1 MRAWQ
6 VVRNGEPDVALE
18 LGESALPALGP
29 GDLNIRV
36 IASGLALPDVL
47 QCRGT
52 YPLKPTV
59 PFTPGLEFVGE
70 VVATG
75 ADVATP
81 VGAKVMGVTAL
92 VQTGKGAFADQC
104 RASERTTYPVPAGM
118 SDGEAAAFT
127 IAYHTAHVGLVRRA
141 RLQPGETVLVH
152 GASGGTGFA
161 AVQLAKALG
170 ARVIAT
176 AGGPDKVKACLDL
189 GADVAIDYAAKDFVD
204 EVQGATDGRGA
215 DIVYDPVGGEVFERS
230 VQCTAR
236 EGRLIP
242 IGYASGRWGMI
253 PPTEL
258 AWRNASI
265 LGALPSGFP
274 RSEMLAMHA
283 HLAGLYETGKIRVAV
298 DRQIAFDD
306 IPKGLMDVA
315 QRRVQGRIVALH

>member
-6 VVRNGEPDVALE
+6 VVRNGEPDIALE
-18 LGESALPALGP
+18 LGESALPPLGP

-52 YPLKPTV
+52 YPLKPTM
-59 PFTPGLEFVGE
+59 PFTPGLEFIGE
-70 VVATG
+70 VVAAG
-75 ADVATP
+75 ADVAT
-81 VGAKVMGVTAL
+81 
-92 VQTGKGAFADQC
+92 
-104 RASERTTYPVPAGM
+104 
-118 SDGEAAAFT
+118 
-127 IAYHTAHVGLVRRA
+127 
-141 RLQPGETVLVH
+141 
-152 GASGGTGFA
+152 
-161 AVQLAKALG
+161 
-170 ARVIAT
+170 
-176 AGGPDKVKACLDL
+176 
-189 GADVAIDYAAKDFVD
+189 DYSAKDFVA
-204 EVQGATDGRGA
+204 EVQAATDGRGA
-215 DIVYDPVGGEVFERS
+215 DVIYDPVGGEVFERS

-258 AWRNASI
+258 NWRNASI
-265 LGALPSGFP
+265 VGALPSGIP

-298 DRQIAFDD
+298 DHQIAFAD
-306 IPKGLMDVA
+306 IAEGLMDVA